1 MRVLDLD
8 FYGEQPLRK
17 DLPLFVLAVDQGD
30 QIRRIF
36 DFWEINYFLAL
47 L

>member
-1 MRVLDLD
+1 
-8 FYGEQPLRK
+8 
-17 DLPLFVLAVDQGD
+17 VLAVDQGD

-47 L
+47 LWKFQ